1 MKISDIIHFI
11 EKGYTTA
18 QIAKHF
24 NLSIPTIFRYKKILR
39 ERGYTLNTKNG
50 RPFKAI

>member
-1 MKISDIIHFI
+1 MKISDIIPLI
-11 EKGYTTA
+11 NENKTTA
-18 QIAKHF
+18 QIAEHF
-24 NLSIPTIFRYKKILR
+24 NISIPTVFRYKKILR